1 MRNIVRRLAATVGAA
16 LLVTVPLVSVGAT
29 PASGEVNDE
38 LTAAYNTNPY
48 PSFSTKVYE
57 GQEYR
62 QTFQASVTGELT
74 RTRIW
79 LRSEYAN
86 YPPGGIPASV
96 SVYNVN
102 ADNTLGSLVDSGSA
116 TIPGSAWPAP
126 TTDTATFNGGL
137 TLTAGSNYALVVRA
151 QMSGFGSNFYA
162 EMVGSYANGRGYV
175 CTTGTESC
183 NTNYWSTWFEV
194 YVSTVP
200 ADTTAPVLNLTVTP
214 DPVLQGLT
222 ANADFSATD
231 SESDITATTC
241 APSFAVETSAA
252 GAHTITCGAT
262 SAGGSAEASYTYT
275 VLSPSQGI
283 AILRGDVIDEVAPKT
298 ASPLVSLL
306 DNATKSLVKQDGASA
321 IDQLTSFMALVDAQ
335 AGKKISSD
343 VAAELTADAEMLI
356 ASIEASAS

>member
-126 TTDTATFNGGL
+126 TTDTATFNGGM

-214 DPVLQGLT
+214 DR
-222 ANADFSATD
+222 SCRD
-231 SESDITATTC
+231 SPRTRTSVPPT
-241 APSFAVETSAA
+241 PSRTS
-252 GAHTITCGAT
+252 
-262 SAGGSAEASYTYT
+262 
-275 VLSPSQGI
+275 
-283 AILRGDVIDEVAPKT
+283 LRRHARR
-298 ASPLVSLL
+298 ASPWRRAQPERTPSPAVRP
-306 DNATKSLVKQDGASA
+306 ARVGRPRPA
-321 IDQLTSFMALVDAQ
+321 IPTRFSRRARGSRSFEGM
-335 AGKKISSD
+335 
-343 VAAELTADAEMLI
+343 
-356 ASIEASAS
+356 